1 MDEKTRAQMFKLRQ
15 TWNEVF
21 PPKKLY
27 AVDVRVSSID
37 PAWPITAVPPTIYV
51 NPKFFRVSI
60 SADFHYCFFKT
71 ENLFVGGS

>member
-27 AVDVRVSSID
+27 AVDVRVQSID

-51 NPKFFRVSI
+51 NPKFLRVSMQF
-60 SADFHYCFFKT
+60 SLLCFKT
-71 ENLFVGGS
+71 EDLFESDL

>member
-1 MDEKTRAQMFKLRQ
+1 MFKLRQ

-27 AVDVRVSSID
+27 AVDVRVNSID

-60 SADFHYCFFKT
+60 KAVLYYCRLKL
-71 ENLFVGGS
+71 EIHLELLINVASVP

>member
-27 AVDVRVSSID
+27 AVDVRVNSID

-51 NPKFFRVSI
+51 NPKFLRVSI
-60 SADFHYCFFKT
+60 RAVFSTVFKT
-71 ENLFVGGS
+71 GNMFVGGS

>member
-1 MDEKTRAQMFKLRQ
+1 MFKLRQ

-27 AVDVRVSSID
+27 AVDVRVNSID

-60 SADFHYCFFKT
+60 NTVFITFSNS
-71 ENLFVGGS
+71 ELS

>member
-1 MDEKTRAQMFKLRQ
+1 VDEKTRAQMFKLRQ

-27 AVDVRVSSID
+27 AVDVRVNSID

-60 SADFHYCFFKT
+60 NTVFITFSNS
-71 ENLFVGGS
+71 ELS

>member
-27 AVDVRVSSID
+27 AVDVRVNSID
-37 PAWPITAVPPTIYV
+37 PAWPITAVPPTIHV

-60 SADFHYCFFKT
+60 NAILLLHSQTLNFM
-71 ENLFVGGS
+71 L